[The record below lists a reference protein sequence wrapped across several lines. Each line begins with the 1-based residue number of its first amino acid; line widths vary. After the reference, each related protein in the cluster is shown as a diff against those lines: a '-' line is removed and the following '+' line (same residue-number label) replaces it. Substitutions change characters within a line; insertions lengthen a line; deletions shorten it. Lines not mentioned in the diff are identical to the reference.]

1 MQSQNLFDDF
11 RQYELKKI
19 TDNKI
24 QIVSNQSSADQD
36 DLMLYKR
43 IINLLLI
50 EWKVKL
56 NIHEK

>member
-24 QIVSNQSSADQD
+24 QIVSNKSSADQD